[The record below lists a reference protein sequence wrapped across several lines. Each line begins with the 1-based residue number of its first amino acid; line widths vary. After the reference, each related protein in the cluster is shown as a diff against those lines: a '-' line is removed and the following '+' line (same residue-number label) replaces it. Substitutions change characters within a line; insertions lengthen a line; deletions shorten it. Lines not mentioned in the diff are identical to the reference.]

1 MRNDLEH
8 EFLHSSGSFYSFLRI
23 GQLVKWLG
31 VALVVLFLLSTSLRA
46 LWAAYDH
53 DNFPEALLV
62 KVEIL
67 PLIFPLHMATGGLA
81 LLLVPLTYFLRFT
94 RYHKWMGRVTAA
106 DIIVAGITAIP
117 VAVTAPVAPM
127 AAAGFATQAIIWL
140 ALLAKG
146 IWHIRR
152 REIAAHR
159 NAMLMM
165 AAVTSGALFFR
176 IYLALW
182 AIFGTRAGFKTFY
195 ACDSWMAWVLPL
207 SVMVFVIRPYPFAK
221 RGYAEPVR

>member
-8 EFLHSSGSFYSFLRI
+8 DFLHSPGRLNSFTVIWS
-23 GQLVKWLG
+23 LVKWLG
-31 VALVVLFLLSTSLRA
+31 LALIVLFLLSTALRA
-46 LWAAYDH
+46 FSEAYDN

-62 KVEIL
+62 KVELL
-67 PLIFPLHMATGGLA
+67 PFIFPLHMATGGLA

-94 RYHKWMGRVTAA
+94 RYHKWMGRLTAA
-106 DIIVAGITAIP
+106 DIIVAGLTALP

-127 AAAGFATQAIIWL
+127 AAAGFSTQAIIWL

-146 IWHIRR
+146 IWHIKRH
-152 REIAAHR
+152 EIAAHR
-159 NAMLMM
+159 SAMLMV

-182 AIFGTRAGFKTFY
+182 AIFGTFSGFKTFY

-207 SVMVFVIRPYPFAK
+207 AITTFINRRHLFAK
-221 RGYAEPVR
+221 RGYAAPAI